1 VCMSS
6 RNVNGEAGWAHVG
19 PLRHGESTAS
29 NHTLRFPLR
38 VRPLVDVRRVSLS
51 REHCED
57 TEAFI
62 IEASVSTVGQFM
74 FVGAY

>member
-1 VCMSS
+1 MSS
-6 RNVNGEAGWAHVG
+6 RNLNGEAGWARVG
-19 PLRHGESTAS
+19 LLRRGESTVS
-29 NHTLRFPLR
+29 NHTLRLSLR
-38 VRPLVDVRRVSLS
+38 VGPLVDVRRVSLS